1 MGPAT
6 AAIVS
11 AGITS
16 AAELVGGLL
25 GRSGQRD
32 ANRQNLK
39 IAREQM
45 AFQERMSNTANQ
57 RAAADLEAAGLNR
70 ILALGKPATTP
81 QGAKAE
87 MLNPN
92 APLQKG
98 ISGAINSGL
107 AARRQA
113 YELKN
118 IAANTSQTEER
129 TNLIRQQVLIAE
141 FGAELA
147 NLGTRA
153 VRLAKSLAGDPTNA
167 EIETFIRKQIS
178 TYGPKAIEWL
188 KGAGKSIDEFVDTL
202 VGMVGL
208 GEDPGNRAPSEK
220 QLYLGWM
227 EYYNKKDFS
236 DKFAHK
242 RAKERA
248 AKGQIPPSL
257 RGKNQ

>member
-1 MGPAT
+1 MEPAT
-6 AAIVS
+6 ASIIG

-25 GRSGQRD
+25 GRSGQKD
-32 ANRQNLK
+32 VNRQNLK

-92 APLQKG
+92 AALQRG
-98 ISGAINSGL
+98 ITGAVNSGL

-118 IAANTSQTEER
+118 IAATTSQTEER
-129 TNLIRQQVLIAE
+129 TNLLRQQVLIAE

-147 NLGTRA
+147 NLGTRSI
-153 VRLAKSLAGDPTNA
+153 RLAKSLAGDPTNA
-167 EIETFIRKQIS
+167 EIEAFIRKQVS
-178 TYGPKAIEWL
+178 TYAPKAIQWL
-188 KGAGKSIDEFVDTL
+188 KGAGKTLDEYIQTL
-202 VGMVGL
+202 VGMVAL
-208 GEDPGNRAPSEK
+208 GEDPAHREPTEK
-220 QLYLGWM
+220 ELYLGWM
-227 EYYNKKDFS
+227 EYYNTQDAS
-236 DKFAHK
+236 NDYAHK

-248 AKGQIPPSL
+248 KQGQIPPSL
-257 RGKNQ
+257 RNKYR